1 MKTKIGIFAGLF
13 VLVTMIGMS
22 PSFADSN
29 TTVISTNDGIQ
40 LTKTVVPMIISSDNT
55 MPWGFIEGTVDN
67 YAEGYPVIVQIYQN
81 DVPIHFAQTDV
92 NEDGTYEYK
101 FFNIRRYTCFNNIL
115 SPYYISLNCINW
127 IKFTN
132 WNMFKSSSMKYNINT
147 ICCYFESI
155 FISNI
160 SQKYS

>member
-13 VLVTMIGMS
+13 VLVAMIGMS

-81 DVPIHFAQTDV
+81 AEPIHFAQTDV

-101 FFNIRRYTCFNNIL
+101 FRARNIDGDNVVNVYEGDYEVKI
-115 SPYYISLNCINW
+115 
-127 IKFTN
+127 
-132 WNMFKSSSMKYNINT
+132 FKSKQITGKNLI
-147 ICCYFESI
+147 
-155 FISNI
+155 
-160 SQKYS
+160 

>member
-13 VLVTMIGMS
+13 VLVAMIGMS

-29 TTVISTNDGIQ
+29 TTVISTNNGIQ
-40 LTKTVVPMIISSDNT
+40 LTKTVVPMVISSDNT

-81 DVPIHFAQTDV
+81 DKPIHFAQTDV

-101 FFNIRRYTCFNNIL
+101 FRARNIDGDNVVNVYEGD
-115 SPYYISLNCINW
+115 YE
-127 IKFTN
+127 IKI
-132 WNMFKSSSMKYNINT
+132 FKSKQITGKNLI
-147 ICCYFESI
+147 
-155 FISNI
+155 
-160 SQKYS
+160 

>member
-13 VLVTMIGMS
+13 VLVAMIGMS

-29 TTVISTNDGIQ
+29 TTVISTNNGIQ
-40 LTKTVVPMIISSDNT
+40 LTKTVVPMIVSSDNT

-81 DVPIHFAQTDV
+81 GEPIHFAQTDV

-101 FFNIRRYTCFNNIL
+101 FRVRNIDGENVVNVYEGDYEVKI
-115 SPYYISLNCINW
+115 
-127 IKFTN
+127 
-132 WNMFKSSSMKYNINT
+132 FKSKQITGKNLI
-147 ICCYFESI
+147 
-155 FISNI
+155 
-160 SQKYS
+160 

>member
-13 VLVTMIGMS
+13 VLVAMIGMS

-29 TTVISTNDGIQ
+29 TTVISTDNGIQ
-40 LTKTVVPMIISSDNT
+40 LTKTVVPMIVSSDNI

-81 DVPIHFAQTDV
+81 DEPIHFAQTDV

-101 FFNIRRYTCFNNIL
+101 FRVRNIDGDNVVNVYEGDYEVKI
-115 SPYYISLNCINW
+115 
-127 IKFTN
+127 
-132 WNMFKSSSMKYNINT
+132 FKSKQITGKNLI
-147 ICCYFESI
+147 
-155 FISNI
+155 
-160 SQKYS
+160 

>member
-1 MKTKIGIFAGLF
+1 MKPKIGIFAGLF

-101 FFNIRRYTCFNNIL
+101 FRARNIDGDNVVNVYEGDYEVKI
-115 SPYYISLNCINW
+115 
-127 IKFTN
+127 
-132 WNMFKSSSMKYNINT
+132 FKSKQITGKNLI
-147 ICCYFESI
+147 
-155 FISNI
+155 
-160 SQKYS
+160 